1 MAFDALN
8 QQTQTTN
15 QVNLL
20 VDEVNETQTIVF
32 LLNLKIFK
40 NTTFKCTVVIC
51 LLITV
56 TITRSS
62 YLGTR
67 NERKT
72 KVGTKPC
79 NYDII

>member
-20 VDEVNETQTIVF
+20 VDEVKTLPYNFRKLDNTYFLIKLTIVRS
-32 LLNLKIFK
+32 
-40 NTTFKCTVVIC
+40 
-51 LLITV
+51 LLIRV
-56 TITRSS
+56 AMSRLA

-79 NYDII
+79 NYDSV